1 MSDGCDI
8 APSAEFQNTQGV
20 SEDVSDQSKTVENH
34 KTLKQVLVP
43 RSVSNTLT
51 AALAATIVP
60 TNLGESSQRKVL
72 ENQLDQFSEHKFNV
86 ENMTTTA
93 ISHSCL
99 FTTRWGEIKCSMNLY
114 TMGPFDIRM
123 TDDIKVLFVAVSRSS
138 SVKAAMT
145 AKLTREE
152 FEKADSYPHPK
163 QLASATY
170 LGKLQIVRKCNCT
183 EEALYYFVI
192 PFENFP

>member
-8 APSAEFQNTQGV
+8 APSAEFQNAQDV
-20 SEDVSDQSKTVENH
+20 SEVVSAQSRTTENQ
-34 KTLKQVLVP
+34 KTLKQVLASS
-43 RSVSNTLT
+43 SVSNVLT

-60 TNLGESSQRKVL
+60 TNIGESSQRKVL

-86 ENMTTTA
+86 ENMTATA

-99 FTTRWGEIKCSMNLY
+99 FTTRWGEIRCSMNLY

-123 TDDIKVLFVAVSRSS
+123 KDEIRVLYVAISRSS
-138 SVKAAMT
+138 AVKAAMT

-152 FEKADSYPHPK
+152 FEKADSYPSPK
-163 QLASATY
+163 QVATAAY
-170 LGKLQIVRKCNCT
+170 LGKLQIVRKCNCI

-192 PFENFP
+192 PFDSFP